1 MHTIKCLPINLR
13 QIADIDSDVLHYY
26 STHRDTLQLWCLGVL
41 QFTLHKVRHIVDDII
56 YVDNIRF
63 KLPVFELFS

>member
-13 QIADIDSDVLHYY
+13 QIADINSDVLHYY

-41 QFTLHKVRHIVDDII
+41 QFTLHKVR
-56 YVDNIRF
+56 
-63 KLPVFELFS
+63 